1 MGKLLSMTG
10 YGSAKGSVEGQE
22 ITVELKSVNNRYLD
36 CSVRLPRNF
45 LFAEDTVKQAVSAG
59 VSRGKVDVFVSAQA
73 SQDSGTVVS
82 VNEELARGYRDAV
95 AHIAET
101 LGLESGLNAFSLARF
116 PDVLTVERRELDKD
130 KAAAALS
137 EITAK
142 AVEEFN
148 AMREREGERLRRDML
163 GKLETIEG
171 LVSVVEERSPQTVKE
186 YRERL
191 EARLRDILADRS
203 LDEQRVITE
212 AAIFADRAAVDEI
225 TRKSIDDPMCI
236 GYFID
241 NELAFGGIVKAVF
254 GAEPDQP
261 AKLEFVKDLKAKYG
275 TIEALNK
282 VWDTS
287 YADWDGL
294 LQSKAMPEG
303 KGFRK
308 DADAFNNKFIERYF
322 ELSRKGIK
330 SLAPHRLY
338 LGCRF
343 VGFRHAEA
351 VRRIAA
357 KYSDVISI
365 NSYHNSIANVSPDQF
380 FGKPMLIGE
389 FHFGTYDRGMFAPSL
404 CPVGTQQERA
414 TSYMRF
420 VQGALTQPHLVGTH
434 YFQFRDQPLTG
445 RWDGEGYQIGFVDVA
460 DTPYRELCESARET
474 GEHMYQYRLNG
485 KAVNDMK

>member
-95 AHIAET
+95 ARIAET

-163 GKLETIEG
+163 GKLETIEE

-212 AAIFADRAAVDEI
+212 AAIFADRTAVDEETVRLRSHI
-225 TRKSIDDPMCI
+225 AQFHTMLEEGSPIGRKMDFLVQEFNRESNTI
-236 GYFID
+236 GSKCSD
-241 NELAFGGIVKAVF
+241 ASLAKVV
-254 GAEPDQP
+254 
-261 AKLEFVKDLKAKYG
+261 VDLKSE
-275 TIEALNK
+275 IEK
-282 VWDTS
+282 IREQ
-287 YADWDGL
+287 
-294 LQSKAMPEG
+294 LQ
-303 KGFRK
+303 
-308 DADAFNNKFIERYF
+308 
-322 ELSRKGIK
+322 
-330 SLAPHRLY
+330 
-338 LGCRF
+338 
-343 VGFRHAEA
+343 
-351 VRRIAA
+351 
-357 KYSDVISI
+357 
-365 NSYHNSIANVSPDQF
+365 NV
-380 FGKPMLIGE
+380 E
-389 FHFGTYDRGMFAPSL
+389 
-404 CPVGTQQERA
+404 
-414 TSYMRF
+414 
-420 VQGALTQPHLVGTH
+420 
-434 YFQFRDQPLTG
+434 
-445 RWDGEGYQIGFVDVA
+445 
-460 DTPYRELCESARET
+460 
-474 GEHMYQYRLNG
+474 
-485 KAVNDMK
+485 

>member
-59 VSRGKVDVFVSAQA
+59 VSRGKVDVFVSAQV

-95 AHIAET
+95 ARIAET

-163 GKLETIEG
+163 EKLETIEG

-191 EARLRDILADRS
+191 EARLHDILADRS

-212 AAIFADRAAVDEI
+212 AAIFADRTAVDEETVRLRSHI
-225 TRKSIDDPMCI
+225 AQFRTMLEEGSPIGRKMDFLVQEFNRESNTI
-236 GYFID
+236 GSKCSD
-241 NELAFGGIVKAVF
+241 ASLAKVV
-254 GAEPDQP
+254 
-261 AKLEFVKDLKAKYG
+261 VDLKSE
-275 TIEALNK
+275 IEK
-282 VWDTS
+282 IREQ
-287 YADWDGL
+287 
-294 LQSKAMPEG
+294 LQ
-303 KGFRK
+303 
-308 DADAFNNKFIERYF
+308 
-322 ELSRKGIK
+322 
-330 SLAPHRLY
+330 
-338 LGCRF
+338 
-343 VGFRHAEA
+343 
-351 VRRIAA
+351 
-357 KYSDVISI
+357 
-365 NSYHNSIANVSPDQF
+365 NV
-380 FGKPMLIGE
+380 E
-389 FHFGTYDRGMFAPSL
+389 
-404 CPVGTQQERA
+404 
-414 TSYMRF
+414 
-420 VQGALTQPHLVGTH
+420 
-434 YFQFRDQPLTG
+434 
-445 RWDGEGYQIGFVDVA
+445 
-460 DTPYRELCESARET
+460 
-474 GEHMYQYRLNG
+474 
-485 KAVNDMK
+485 

>member
-95 AHIAET
+95 ARIAET

-212 AAIFADRAAVDEI
+212 AAIFADRTAVDEETVRLCSHI
-225 TRKSIDDPMCI
+225 AQFRTMLEEGSPIGRKMDFLVQEFNRESNTI
-236 GYFID
+236 GSKCSD
-241 NELAFGGIVKAVF
+241 ASLAKVV
-254 GAEPDQP
+254 
-261 AKLEFVKDLKAKYG
+261 VDLKSE
-275 TIEALNK
+275 IEK
-282 VWDTS
+282 IREQ
-287 YADWDGL
+287 
-294 LQSKAMPEG
+294 LQ
-303 KGFRK
+303 
-308 DADAFNNKFIERYF
+308 
-322 ELSRKGIK
+322 
-330 SLAPHRLY
+330 
-338 LGCRF
+338 
-343 VGFRHAEA
+343 
-351 VRRIAA
+351 
-357 KYSDVISI
+357 
-365 NSYHNSIANVSPDQF
+365 NV
-380 FGKPMLIGE
+380 E
-389 FHFGTYDRGMFAPSL
+389 
-404 CPVGTQQERA
+404 
-414 TSYMRF
+414 
-420 VQGALTQPHLVGTH
+420 
-434 YFQFRDQPLTG
+434 
-445 RWDGEGYQIGFVDVA
+445 
-460 DTPYRELCESARET
+460 
-474 GEHMYQYRLNG
+474 
-485 KAVNDMK
+485 

>member
-22 ITVELKSVNNRYLD
+22 IAVELKSVNNRYLD
-36 CSVRLPRNF
+36 CSIRLPRNF

-95 AHIAET
+95 ARIAET

-137 EITAK
+137 DITAK

-163 GKLETIEG
+163 GKLGTIEG

-212 AAIFADRAAVDEI
+212 AAIFAARTAVDEETVRLRSHI
-225 TRKSIDDPMCI
+225 AQFRTMLEEGSPIGRKMDFLVQEFNRESNTI
-236 GYFID
+236 GSKCSD
-241 NELAFGGIVKAVF
+241 ASLAKVV
-254 GAEPDQP
+254 
-261 AKLEFVKDLKAKYG
+261 VDLKSE
-275 TIEALNK
+275 IEK
-282 VWDTS
+282 IREQ
-287 YADWDGL
+287 
-294 LQSKAMPEG
+294 LQ
-303 KGFRK
+303 
-308 DADAFNNKFIERYF
+308 
-322 ELSRKGIK
+322 
-330 SLAPHRLY
+330 
-338 LGCRF
+338 
-343 VGFRHAEA
+343 
-351 VRRIAA
+351 
-357 KYSDVISI
+357 
-365 NSYHNSIANVSPDQF
+365 NV
-380 FGKPMLIGE
+380 E
-389 FHFGTYDRGMFAPSL
+389 
-404 CPVGTQQERA
+404 
-414 TSYMRF
+414 
-420 VQGALTQPHLVGTH
+420 
-434 YFQFRDQPLTG
+434 
-445 RWDGEGYQIGFVDVA
+445 
-460 DTPYRELCESARET
+460 
-474 GEHMYQYRLNG
+474 
-485 KAVNDMK
+485 

>member
-95 AHIAET
+95 ARIAEM

-212 AAIFADRAAVDEI
+212 AAIFADRTAVDEETVRLRSHI
-225 TRKSIDDPMCI
+225 AQFRTMLEEGSPIGRKMDFLVQEFNRESNTI
-236 GYFID
+236 GSKCSD
-241 NELAFGGIVKAVF
+241 ASLAKVV
-254 GAEPDQP
+254 
-261 AKLEFVKDLKAKYG
+261 VDLKSE
-275 TIEALNK
+275 IEK
-282 VWDTS
+282 IREQ
-287 YADWDGL
+287 
-294 LQSKAMPEG
+294 LQ
-303 KGFRK
+303 
-308 DADAFNNKFIERYF
+308 
-322 ELSRKGIK
+322 
-330 SLAPHRLY
+330 
-338 LGCRF
+338 
-343 VGFRHAEA
+343 
-351 VRRIAA
+351 
-357 KYSDVISI
+357 
-365 NSYHNSIANVSPDQF
+365 NV
-380 FGKPMLIGE
+380 E
-389 FHFGTYDRGMFAPSL
+389 
-404 CPVGTQQERA
+404 
-414 TSYMRF
+414 
-420 VQGALTQPHLVGTH
+420 
-434 YFQFRDQPLTG
+434 
-445 RWDGEGYQIGFVDVA
+445 
-460 DTPYRELCESARET
+460 
-474 GEHMYQYRLNG
+474 
-485 KAVNDMK
+485 

>member
-95 AHIAET
+95 ARIAET

-212 AAIFADRAAVDEI
+212 AAIFADRTAVDEETVRLRSHI
-225 TRKSIDDPMCI
+225 AQFRTMLEEGSPIGRKMDFLVQEFNRESNTI
-236 GYFID
+236 GSKCSD
-241 NELAFGGIVKAVF
+241 ASH
-254 GAEPDQP
+254 
-261 AKLEFVKDLKAKYG
+261 AKVVVDLKSE
-275 TIEALNK
+275 IEK
-282 VWDTS
+282 IREQ
-287 YADWDGL
+287 
-294 LQSKAMPEG
+294 LQ
-303 KGFRK
+303 
-308 DADAFNNKFIERYF
+308 
-322 ELSRKGIK
+322 
-330 SLAPHRLY
+330 
-338 LGCRF
+338 
-343 VGFRHAEA
+343 
-351 VRRIAA
+351 
-357 KYSDVISI
+357 
-365 NSYHNSIANVSPDQF
+365 NV
-380 FGKPMLIGE
+380 E
-389 FHFGTYDRGMFAPSL
+389 
-404 CPVGTQQERA
+404 
-414 TSYMRF
+414 
-420 VQGALTQPHLVGTH
+420 
-434 YFQFRDQPLTG
+434 
-445 RWDGEGYQIGFVDVA
+445 
-460 DTPYRELCESARET
+460 
-474 GEHMYQYRLNG
+474 
-485 KAVNDMK
+485 

>member
-95 AHIAET
+95 ARIAET

-116 PDVLTVERRELDKD
+116 PDVLTVERCELDKD

-212 AAIFADRAAVDEI
+212 AAIFADRTAVDEETVRLRSHI
-225 TRKSIDDPMCI
+225 AQFRTMLEEGSPIGRKMDFLVQEFNRESNTI
-236 GYFID
+236 GSKCSD
-241 NELAFGGIVKAVF
+241 ASLAKVV
-254 GAEPDQP
+254 
-261 AKLEFVKDLKAKYG
+261 VDLKSE
-275 TIEALNK
+275 IEK
-282 VWDTS
+282 IREQ
-287 YADWDGL
+287 
-294 LQSKAMPEG
+294 LQ
-303 KGFRK
+303 
-308 DADAFNNKFIERYF
+308 
-322 ELSRKGIK
+322 
-330 SLAPHRLY
+330 
-338 LGCRF
+338 
-343 VGFRHAEA
+343 
-351 VRRIAA
+351 
-357 KYSDVISI
+357 
-365 NSYHNSIANVSPDQF
+365 NV
-380 FGKPMLIGE
+380 E
-389 FHFGTYDRGMFAPSL
+389 
-404 CPVGTQQERA
+404 
-414 TSYMRF
+414 
-420 VQGALTQPHLVGTH
+420 
-434 YFQFRDQPLTG
+434 
-445 RWDGEGYQIGFVDVA
+445 
-460 DTPYRELCESARET
+460 
-474 GEHMYQYRLNG
+474 
-485 KAVNDMK
+485 

>member
-22 ITVELKSVNNRYLD
+22 IAVELKSVNNRYLD
-36 CSVRLPRNF
+36 CSIRLPRNF

-95 AHIAET
+95 ARIAET

-212 AAIFADRAAVDEI
+212 AAIFADRTAVDEETVRLRSHI
-225 TRKSIDDPMCI
+225 AQFRTMLEEGSPIGRKMDFLVQEFNRESNTI
-236 GYFID
+236 GSKCSD
-241 NELAFGGIVKAVF
+241 ASLAKVV
-254 GAEPDQP
+254 
-261 AKLEFVKDLKAKYG
+261 VDLKSE
-275 TIEALNK
+275 IEK
-282 VWDTS
+282 IREQ
-287 YADWDGL
+287 
-294 LQSKAMPEG
+294 LQ
-303 KGFRK
+303 
-308 DADAFNNKFIERYF
+308 
-322 ELSRKGIK
+322 
-330 SLAPHRLY
+330 
-338 LGCRF
+338 
-343 VGFRHAEA
+343 
-351 VRRIAA
+351 
-357 KYSDVISI
+357 
-365 NSYHNSIANVSPDQF
+365 NV
-380 FGKPMLIGE
+380 E
-389 FHFGTYDRGMFAPSL
+389 
-404 CPVGTQQERA
+404 
-414 TSYMRF
+414 
-420 VQGALTQPHLVGTH
+420 
-434 YFQFRDQPLTG
+434 
-445 RWDGEGYQIGFVDVA
+445 
-460 DTPYRELCESARET
+460 
-474 GEHMYQYRLNG
+474 
-485 KAVNDMK
+485 

>member
-45 LFAEDTVKQAVSAG
+45 LFAEDTVKQAVSAD

-95 AHIAET
+95 ARIAET

-212 AAIFADRAAVDEI
+212 AAIFADRTAVDEETVRLRSHI
-225 TRKSIDDPMCI
+225 AQFRTMLEEGSPIGRKMDFLVQEFNRESNTI
-236 GYFID
+236 GSKCSD
-241 NELAFGGIVKAVF
+241 ASLAKVV
-254 GAEPDQP
+254 
-261 AKLEFVKDLKAKYG
+261 VDLKSE
-275 TIEALNK
+275 IEK
-282 VWDTS
+282 IREQ
-287 YADWDGL
+287 
-294 LQSKAMPEG
+294 LQ
-303 KGFRK
+303 
-308 DADAFNNKFIERYF
+308 
-322 ELSRKGIK
+322 
-330 SLAPHRLY
+330 
-338 LGCRF
+338 
-343 VGFRHAEA
+343 
-351 VRRIAA
+351 
-357 KYSDVISI
+357 
-365 NSYHNSIANVSPDQF
+365 NV
-380 FGKPMLIGE
+380 E
-389 FHFGTYDRGMFAPSL
+389 
-404 CPVGTQQERA
+404 
-414 TSYMRF
+414 
-420 VQGALTQPHLVGTH
+420 
-434 YFQFRDQPLTG
+434 
-445 RWDGEGYQIGFVDVA
+445 
-460 DTPYRELCESARET
+460 
-474 GEHMYQYRLNG
+474 
-485 KAVNDMK
+485 

>member
-82 VNEELARGYRDAV
+82 VNEDLARGYRDAV

-101 LGLESGLNAFSLARF
+101 LGLESGLSAFSLARF

-212 AAIFADRAAVDEI
+212 AAIFADRTAVDEETVRLRSHI
-225 TRKSIDDPMCI
+225 AQFRTMLEEGSPIGRKMDFLVQEFNRESNTI
-236 GYFID
+236 GSKCSD
-241 NELAFGGIVKAVF
+241 ASLAKVV
-254 GAEPDQP
+254 
-261 AKLEFVKDLKAKYG
+261 VDLKSE
-275 TIEALNK
+275 IEK
-282 VWDTS
+282 IREQ
-287 YADWDGL
+287 
-294 LQSKAMPEG
+294 LQ
-303 KGFRK
+303 
-308 DADAFNNKFIERYF
+308 
-322 ELSRKGIK
+322 
-330 SLAPHRLY
+330 
-338 LGCRF
+338 
-343 VGFRHAEA
+343 
-351 VRRIAA
+351 
-357 KYSDVISI
+357 
-365 NSYHNSIANVSPDQF
+365 NV
-380 FGKPMLIGE
+380 E
-389 FHFGTYDRGMFAPSL
+389 
-404 CPVGTQQERA
+404 
-414 TSYMRF
+414 
-420 VQGALTQPHLVGTH
+420 
-434 YFQFRDQPLTG
+434 
-445 RWDGEGYQIGFVDVA
+445 
-460 DTPYRELCESARET
+460 
-474 GEHMYQYRLNG
+474 
-485 KAVNDMK
+485 

>member
-95 AHIAET
+95 ARIAET
-101 LGLESGLNAFSLARF
+101 LRLESGLNAFSLARF
-116 PDVLTVERRELDKD
+116 PDVLTVERCELDKD

-212 AAIFADRAAVDEI
+212 AAIFADRTAVDEETVRLRSHIAQFRTMLEEGSPIGRKMDFLVQEFNRESNTIGSKCQDVAI
-225 TRKSIDDPMCI
+225 TRLVVELKS
-236 GYFID
+236 
-241 NELAFGGIVKAVF
+241 E
-254 GAEPDQP
+254 
-261 AKLEFVKDLKAKYG
+261 
-275 TIEALNK
+275 IEKIREQIQN
-282 VWDTS
+282 
-287 YADWDGL
+287 
-294 LQSKAMPEG
+294 
-303 KGFRK
+303 
-308 DADAFNNKFIERYF
+308 IE
-322 ELSRKGIK
+322 
-330 SLAPHRLY
+330 
-338 LGCRF
+338 
-343 VGFRHAEA
+343 
-351 VRRIAA
+351 
-357 KYSDVISI
+357 
-365 NSYHNSIANVSPDQF
+365 
-380 FGKPMLIGE
+380 
-389 FHFGTYDRGMFAPSL
+389 
-404 CPVGTQQERA
+404 
-414 TSYMRF
+414 
-420 VQGALTQPHLVGTH
+420 
-434 YFQFRDQPLTG
+434 
-445 RWDGEGYQIGFVDVA
+445 
-460 DTPYRELCESARET
+460 
-474 GEHMYQYRLNG
+474 
-485 KAVNDMK
+485 

>member
-59 VSRGKVDVFVSAQA
+59 VSRGKVDVFVSAQV

-95 AHIAET
+95 ARIAET
-101 LGLESGLNAFSLARF
+101 LRLESGLNAFSIARF

-212 AAIFADRAAVDEI
+212 AAIFADRTAVDEETVRLRSHI
-225 TRKSIDDPMCI
+225 AQFRTMLEEGSPIGRKMDFLVQEFNRESNTI
-236 GYFID
+236 GSKCSD
-241 NELAFGGIVKAVF
+241 ASLAKVV
-254 GAEPDQP
+254 
-261 AKLEFVKDLKAKYG
+261 VDLKSE
-275 TIEALNK
+275 IEK
-282 VWDTS
+282 IREQ
-287 YADWDGL
+287 
-294 LQSKAMPEG
+294 LQ
-303 KGFRK
+303 
-308 DADAFNNKFIERYF
+308 
-322 ELSRKGIK
+322 
-330 SLAPHRLY
+330 
-338 LGCRF
+338 
-343 VGFRHAEA
+343 
-351 VRRIAA
+351 
-357 KYSDVISI
+357 
-365 NSYHNSIANVSPDQF
+365 NV
-380 FGKPMLIGE
+380 E
-389 FHFGTYDRGMFAPSL
+389 
-404 CPVGTQQERA
+404 
-414 TSYMRF
+414 
-420 VQGALTQPHLVGTH
+420 
-434 YFQFRDQPLTG
+434 
-445 RWDGEGYQIGFVDVA
+445 
-460 DTPYRELCESARET
+460 
-474 GEHMYQYRLNG
+474 
-485 KAVNDMK
+485 

>member
-22 ITVELKSVNNRYLD
+22 IAVELKSVNNRYLD

-95 AHIAET
+95 ARIAET

-148 AMREREGERLRRDML
+148 AMREREGERLRRDMI

-212 AAIFADRAAVDEI
+212 AAIFADRTAVDEETVRLRSHI
-225 TRKSIDDPMCI
+225 AQFRTMLEEGSPIGRKMDFLVQEFNRESNTI
-236 GYFID
+236 GSKCSD
-241 NELAFGGIVKAVF
+241 ASLAKVV
-254 GAEPDQP
+254 
-261 AKLEFVKDLKAKYG
+261 VDLKSE
-275 TIEALNK
+275 IEK
-282 VWDTS
+282 IREQ
-287 YADWDGL
+287 
-294 LQSKAMPEG
+294 LQ
-303 KGFRK
+303 
-308 DADAFNNKFIERYF
+308 
-322 ELSRKGIK
+322 
-330 SLAPHRLY
+330 
-338 LGCRF
+338 
-343 VGFRHAEA
+343 
-351 VRRIAA
+351 
-357 KYSDVISI
+357 
-365 NSYHNSIANVSPDQF
+365 NV
-380 FGKPMLIGE
+380 E
-389 FHFGTYDRGMFAPSL
+389 
-404 CPVGTQQERA
+404 
-414 TSYMRF
+414 
-420 VQGALTQPHLVGTH
+420 
-434 YFQFRDQPLTG
+434 
-445 RWDGEGYQIGFVDVA
+445 
-460 DTPYRELCESARET
+460 
-474 GEHMYQYRLNG
+474 
-485 KAVNDMK
+485 

>member
-82 VNEELARGYRDAV
+82 VNEKLARGYRDAV
-95 AHIAET
+95 ARIAET

-212 AAIFADRAAVDEI
+212 AAIFADRTAVDEETVRLRSHI
-225 TRKSIDDPMCI
+225 AQFRTMLEEGSPIGRKMDFLVQEFNRESNTI
-236 GYFID
+236 GSKCSD
-241 NELAFGGIVKAVF
+241 ASLAKVV
-254 GAEPDQP
+254 
-261 AKLEFVKDLKAKYG
+261 VDLKSE
-275 TIEALNK
+275 IEK
-282 VWDTS
+282 IREQ
-287 YADWDGL
+287 
-294 LQSKAMPEG
+294 LQ
-303 KGFRK
+303 
-308 DADAFNNKFIERYF
+308 
-322 ELSRKGIK
+322 
-330 SLAPHRLY
+330 
-338 LGCRF
+338 
-343 VGFRHAEA
+343 
-351 VRRIAA
+351 
-357 KYSDVISI
+357 
-365 NSYHNSIANVSPDQF
+365 NV
-380 FGKPMLIGE
+380 E
-389 FHFGTYDRGMFAPSL
+389 
-404 CPVGTQQERA
+404 
-414 TSYMRF
+414 
-420 VQGALTQPHLVGTH
+420 
-434 YFQFRDQPLTG
+434 
-445 RWDGEGYQIGFVDVA
+445 
-460 DTPYRELCESARET
+460 
-474 GEHMYQYRLNG
+474 
-485 KAVNDMK
+485 

>member
-82 VNEELARGYRDAV
+82 VNDELARGYRDAV
-95 AHIAET
+95 ARIAET

-212 AAIFADRAAVDEI
+212 AAIFADRTAVDEETVRLRSHI
-225 TRKSIDDPMCI
+225 AQFRTMLEEGSPIGRKMDFLVQEFNRESNTI
-236 GYFID
+236 GSKCSD
-241 NELAFGGIVKAVF
+241 ASLAKVV
-254 GAEPDQP
+254 
-261 AKLEFVKDLKAKYG
+261 VDLKSE
-275 TIEALNK
+275 IEK
-282 VWDTS
+282 IRE
-287 YADWDGL
+287 
-294 LQSKAMPEG
+294 Q
-303 KGFRK
+303 
-308 DADAFNNKFIERYF
+308 IQ
-322 ELSRKGIK
+322 
-330 SLAPHRLY
+330 
-338 LGCRF
+338 
-343 VGFRHAEA
+343 
-351 VRRIAA
+351 
-357 KYSDVISI
+357 
-365 NSYHNSIANVSPDQF
+365 NV
-380 FGKPMLIGE
+380 E
-389 FHFGTYDRGMFAPSL
+389 
-404 CPVGTQQERA
+404 
-414 TSYMRF
+414 
-420 VQGALTQPHLVGTH
+420 
-434 YFQFRDQPLTG
+434 
-445 RWDGEGYQIGFVDVA
+445 
-460 DTPYRELCESARET
+460 
-474 GEHMYQYRLNG
+474 
-485 KAVNDMK
+485 

>member
-82 VNEELARGYRDAV
+82 VNKELARGYRDAV
-95 AHIAET
+95 ARIAET

-191 EARLRDILADRS
+191 EARLRDILTDRS

-212 AAIFADRAAVDEI
+212 AAIFADRTAVDEETVRLRSHI
-225 TRKSIDDPMCI
+225 AQFRTMLEEGSPIGRKMDFLVQEFNRESNTI
-236 GYFID
+236 GSKCSD
-241 NELAFGGIVKAVF
+241 ASLAKVV
-254 GAEPDQP
+254 
-261 AKLEFVKDLKAKYG
+261 VDLKSE
-275 TIEALNK
+275 IEK
-282 VWDTS
+282 IREQ
-287 YADWDGL
+287 
-294 LQSKAMPEG
+294 LQ
-303 KGFRK
+303 
-308 DADAFNNKFIERYF
+308 
-322 ELSRKGIK
+322 
-330 SLAPHRLY
+330 
-338 LGCRF
+338 
-343 VGFRHAEA
+343 
-351 VRRIAA
+351 
-357 KYSDVISI
+357 
-365 NSYHNSIANVSPDQF
+365 NV
-380 FGKPMLIGE
+380 E
-389 FHFGTYDRGMFAPSL
+389 
-404 CPVGTQQERA
+404 
-414 TSYMRF
+414 
-420 VQGALTQPHLVGTH
+420 
-434 YFQFRDQPLTG
+434 
-445 RWDGEGYQIGFVDVA
+445 
-460 DTPYRELCESARET
+460 
-474 GEHMYQYRLNG
+474 
-485 KAVNDMK
+485 

>member
-73 SQDSGTVVS
+73 SQESGTVVS

-95 AHIAET
+95 ARIAET

-212 AAIFADRAAVDEI
+212 AAIFADRTAVDEETVRLRSHI
-225 TRKSIDDPMCI
+225 AQFRTMLEEGSPIGRKMDFLVQEFNRESNSIGSKCSDAS
-236 GYFID
+236 
-241 NELAFGGIVKAVF
+241 LAHVLV
-254 GAEPDQP
+254 
-261 AKLEFVKDLKAKYG
+261 DLKSE
-275 TIEALNK
+275 IEK
-282 VWDTS
+282 IREQ
-287 YADWDGL
+287 
-294 LQSKAMPEG
+294 LQ
-303 KGFRK
+303 
-308 DADAFNNKFIERYF
+308 
-322 ELSRKGIK
+322 
-330 SLAPHRLY
+330 
-338 LGCRF
+338 
-343 VGFRHAEA
+343 
-351 VRRIAA
+351 
-357 KYSDVISI
+357 
-365 NSYHNSIANVSPDQF
+365 NV
-380 FGKPMLIGE
+380 E
-389 FHFGTYDRGMFAPSL
+389 
-404 CPVGTQQERA
+404 
-414 TSYMRF
+414 
-420 VQGALTQPHLVGTH
+420 
-434 YFQFRDQPLTG
+434 
-445 RWDGEGYQIGFVDVA
+445 
-460 DTPYRELCESARET
+460 
-474 GEHMYQYRLNG
+474 
-485 KAVNDMK
+485 

>member
-73 SQDSGTVVS
+73 SQESGTVVS

-95 AHIAET
+95 ARIAET

-130 KAAAALS
+130 EAAAALS

-212 AAIFADRAAVDEI
+212 AAIFADRTAVDEETVRLRSHI
-225 TRKSIDDPMCI
+225 AQFRTMLEEGSPIGRKMDFLVQEFNRESNTI
-236 GYFID
+236 GSKCSD
-241 NELAFGGIVKAVF
+241 ASLAKVV
-254 GAEPDQP
+254 
-261 AKLEFVKDLKAKYG
+261 VDLKSE
-275 TIEALNK
+275 IEK
-282 VWDTS
+282 IREQ
-287 YADWDGL
+287 
-294 LQSKAMPEG
+294 LQ
-303 KGFRK
+303 
-308 DADAFNNKFIERYF
+308 
-322 ELSRKGIK
+322 
-330 SLAPHRLY
+330 
-338 LGCRF
+338 
-343 VGFRHAEA
+343 
-351 VRRIAA
+351 
-357 KYSDVISI
+357 
-365 NSYHNSIANVSPDQF
+365 NV
-380 FGKPMLIGE
+380 E
-389 FHFGTYDRGMFAPSL
+389 
-404 CPVGTQQERA
+404 
-414 TSYMRF
+414 
-420 VQGALTQPHLVGTH
+420 
-434 YFQFRDQPLTG
+434 
-445 RWDGEGYQIGFVDVA
+445 
-460 DTPYRELCESARET
+460 
-474 GEHMYQYRLNG
+474 
-485 KAVNDMK
+485 

>member
-1 MGKLLSMTG
+1 MGRLLSMTG

-95 AHIAET
+95 ARIAET
-101 LGLESGLNAFSLARF
+101 LGLESGLNAFSIARF

-212 AAIFADRAAVDEI
+212 AAIFADRTAVDEETVRLRSHIAQFRAMLQEGSPIGRKMDFLVQEFNRESNTIGSKAQDIAI
-225 TRKSIDDPMCI
+225 T
-236 GYFID
+236 
-241 NELAFGGIVKAVF
+241 
-254 GAEPDQP
+254 
-261 AKLEFVKDLKAKYG
+261 KLVVDLKSE
-275 TIEALNK
+275 IEKIREQIQN
-282 VWDTS
+282 
-287 YADWDGL
+287 
-294 LQSKAMPEG
+294 
-303 KGFRK
+303 
-308 DADAFNNKFIERYF
+308 IE
-322 ELSRKGIK
+322 
-330 SLAPHRLY
+330 
-338 LGCRF
+338 
-343 VGFRHAEA
+343 
-351 VRRIAA
+351 
-357 KYSDVISI
+357 
-365 NSYHNSIANVSPDQF
+365 
-380 FGKPMLIGE
+380 
-389 FHFGTYDRGMFAPSL
+389 
-404 CPVGTQQERA
+404 
-414 TSYMRF
+414 
-420 VQGALTQPHLVGTH
+420 
-434 YFQFRDQPLTG
+434 
-445 RWDGEGYQIGFVDVA
+445 
-460 DTPYRELCESARET
+460 
-474 GEHMYQYRLNG
+474 
-485 KAVNDMK
+485 

>member
-73 SQDSGTVVS
+73 SQYSGTVVS
-82 VNEELARGYRDAV
+82 VNEELARGYRNAV

-212 AAIFADRAAVDEI
+212 AAIFADRTAVDEETVRLRSHI
-225 TRKSIDDPMCI
+225 AQFRTMLEEGSPIGRKMDFLVQEFNRESNTI
-236 GYFID
+236 GSKCSD
-241 NELAFGGIVKAVF
+241 ASLAKVV
-254 GAEPDQP
+254 
-261 AKLEFVKDLKAKYG
+261 VDLKSE
-275 TIEALNK
+275 IEK
-282 VWDTS
+282 IREQ
-287 YADWDGL
+287 
-294 LQSKAMPEG
+294 LQ
-303 KGFRK
+303 
-308 DADAFNNKFIERYF
+308 
-322 ELSRKGIK
+322 
-330 SLAPHRLY
+330 
-338 LGCRF
+338 
-343 VGFRHAEA
+343 
-351 VRRIAA
+351 
-357 KYSDVISI
+357 
-365 NSYHNSIANVSPDQF
+365 NV
-380 FGKPMLIGE
+380 E
-389 FHFGTYDRGMFAPSL
+389 
-404 CPVGTQQERA
+404 
-414 TSYMRF
+414 
-420 VQGALTQPHLVGTH
+420 
-434 YFQFRDQPLTG
+434 
-445 RWDGEGYQIGFVDVA
+445 
-460 DTPYRELCESARET
+460 
-474 GEHMYQYRLNG
+474 
-485 KAVNDMK
+485 

>member
-59 VSRGKVDVFVSAQA
+59 VSRGKVDVFVSAQT

-191 EARLRDILADRS
+191 EARLRDILTDRS

-212 AAIFADRAAVDEI
+212 AAIFADRTAVDEETVRLRSHI
-225 TRKSIDDPMCI
+225 AQFRTMLEEGSPIGRKMDFLVQEFNRESNTI
-236 GYFID
+236 GSKCSD
-241 NELAFGGIVKAVF
+241 ASLAKVV
-254 GAEPDQP
+254 
-261 AKLEFVKDLKAKYG
+261 VDLKSE
-275 TIEALNK
+275 IEK
-282 VWDTS
+282 IREQ
-287 YADWDGL
+287 
-294 LQSKAMPEG
+294 LQ
-303 KGFRK
+303 
-308 DADAFNNKFIERYF
+308 
-322 ELSRKGIK
+322 
-330 SLAPHRLY
+330 
-338 LGCRF
+338 
-343 VGFRHAEA
+343 
-351 VRRIAA
+351 
-357 KYSDVISI
+357 
-365 NSYHNSIANVSPDQF
+365 NV
-380 FGKPMLIGE
+380 E
-389 FHFGTYDRGMFAPSL
+389 
-404 CPVGTQQERA
+404 
-414 TSYMRF
+414 
-420 VQGALTQPHLVGTH
+420 
-434 YFQFRDQPLTG
+434 
-445 RWDGEGYQIGFVDVA
+445 
-460 DTPYRELCESARET
+460 
-474 GEHMYQYRLNG
+474 
-485 KAVNDMK
+485 

>member
-95 AHIAET
+95 ARIAET

-116 PDVLTVERRELDKD
+116 PDVLTVERRELNKD

-212 AAIFADRAAVDEI
+212 AAIFADRTAVDEETVRLRSHI
-225 TRKSIDDPMCI
+225 AQFRTMLEEGSPIGRKMDFLVQEFNRESNTMGSKCSDAS
-236 GYFID
+236 
-241 NELAFGGIVKAVF
+241 LAKVV
-254 GAEPDQP
+254 
-261 AKLEFVKDLKAKYG
+261 VDLKSE
-275 TIEALNK
+275 IEK
-282 VWDTS
+282 IREQ
-287 YADWDGL
+287 
-294 LQSKAMPEG
+294 LQ
-303 KGFRK
+303 
-308 DADAFNNKFIERYF
+308 
-322 ELSRKGIK
+322 
-330 SLAPHRLY
+330 
-338 LGCRF
+338 
-343 VGFRHAEA
+343 
-351 VRRIAA
+351 
-357 KYSDVISI
+357 
-365 NSYHNSIANVSPDQF
+365 NV
-380 FGKPMLIGE
+380 E
-389 FHFGTYDRGMFAPSL
+389 
-404 CPVGTQQERA
+404 
-414 TSYMRF
+414 
-420 VQGALTQPHLVGTH
+420 
-434 YFQFRDQPLTG
+434 
-445 RWDGEGYQIGFVDVA
+445 
-460 DTPYRELCESARET
+460 
-474 GEHMYQYRLNG
+474 
-485 KAVNDMK
+485 